1 MGSWLFICGK
11 WKSFT
16 FSNVDVVIWPDFGDC
31 NFGAQVFGHL
41 DLRKGKGQFVMNLM
55 WLYAHSVNNTS
66 FLWICLV
73 ADR

>member
-41 DLRKGKGQFVMNLM
+41 DLRKGKR
-55 WLYAHSVNNTS
+55 S
-66 FLWICLV
+66 ICNEFDV
-73 ADR
+73 VICS